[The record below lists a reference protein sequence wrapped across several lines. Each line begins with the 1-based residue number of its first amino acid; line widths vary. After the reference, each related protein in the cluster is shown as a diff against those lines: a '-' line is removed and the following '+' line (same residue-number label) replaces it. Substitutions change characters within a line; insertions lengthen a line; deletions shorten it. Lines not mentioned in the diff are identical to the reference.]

1 MTAREAAQAQAPLF
15 AGRARRRRIS
25 WQRAALLL
33 PSIIILGAFLIA
45 GAFADLISAYDPEN
59 IVLIERLT
67 PPALQEGGSWAHPL
81 GTDNLGRDILSRVMY
96 GARVSLLVV
105 AICIPASALIGT
117 FTGLIAGW
125 RGGWWDRILMRL
137 VDIQLA
143 LPAILFALLIA
154 VVFGASLRNV
164 ILIIIVFTWSSYARL
179 VRADVLSLREQEFI
193 IAARSSGASDKRILF
208 RHILPNLLNTIVIM
222 ATLEIPQVIL
232 IEAALSFLNVGVA
245 PGTPSWGAMISE
257 GRNFMTIAWWPI
269 WMPGIAILLV
279 SLTGNLMGDWLRDL
293 LDPRLRNLR

>member
-1 MTAREAAQAQAPLF
+1 MAVREAAQAPTF
-15 AGRARRRRIS
+15 AARVRGRRVS

-45 GAFADLISAYDPEN
+45 GAFADLLSAYDPEN
-59 IVLIERLT
+59 IVLVDRLT
-67 PPALQEGGSWAHPL
+67 PPALQDGGSWDHPL

-105 AICIPASALIGT
+105 AICIPSSALIGA

-125 RGGWWDRILMRL
+125 RGGWWDRVLMRL

-164 ILIIIVFTWSSYARL
+164 IIIIIVFTWSSYARL

-193 IAARSSGASDKRILF
+193 IAARSSGASDSRILF

-222 ATLEIPQVIL
+222 ATLEVPQVIL

>member
-1 MTAREAAQAQAPLF
+1 MTAREAAAQAPLF
-15 AGRARRRRIS
+15 AARSRRRRIS

-59 IVLIERLT
+59 IVLLERLT

-164 ILIIIVFTWSSYARL
+164 IIIIIVFTWSSYARL

-193 IAARSSGASDKRILF
+193 IAARASGASDKRILF

-279 SLTGNLMGDWLRDL
+279 SLTGNLMGDWLRDI

>member
-1 MTAREAAQAQAPLF
+1 MSAREAAAQAPLF
-15 AGRARRRRIS
+15 AARARRRRIS

-33 PSIIILGAFLIA
+33 PSVVILGAFLIA

-59 IVLIERLT
+59 IVLLERLT

-125 RGGWWDRILMRL
+125 RGGWWDRTLMRL

-164 ILIIIVFTWSSYARL
+164 IIIIIVFTWSSYARL

>member
-1 MTAREAAQAQAPLF
+1 MSAREAAAQAPLF
-15 AGRARRRRIS
+15 AARARRRRIS

-59 IVLIERLT
+59 IVLLERLT

-125 RGGWWDRILMRL
+125 RGGWWDRTLMRL

-164 ILIIIVFTWSSYARL
+164 IIIIIVFTWSSYARL

>member
-1 MTAREAAQAQAPLF
+1 MTAREAAAQAPLF
-15 AGRARRRRIS
+15 AARARRRRIS

-59 IVLIERLT
+59 IVLLERLT

-143 LPAILFALLIA
+143 LPAILFALLIV

-164 ILIIIVFTWSSYARL
+164 IIIIIVFTWSSYARL

-193 IAARSSGASDKRILF
+193 IAARASGASDKRILF

-279 SLTGNLMGDWLRDL
+279 SLTGNLMGDWLRDI

>member
-1 MTAREAAQAQAPLF
+1 MSAREAAAQAPLF
-15 AGRARRRRIS
+15 AARARRRRIS

-33 PSIIILGAFLIA
+33 PSVIILGAFLIA

-59 IVLIERLT
+59 IVLLERLT

-125 RGGWWDRILMRL
+125 RGGWWDRTLMRL

-164 ILIIIVFTWSSYARL
+164 IIIIIVFTWSSYARL

>member
-105 AICIPASALIGT
+105 VICIPASALIGT

>member
-1 MTAREAAQAQAPLF
+1 MTTREAAQAQAPLF

-164 ILIIIVFTWSSYARL
+164 ILIIIVFTWSGYARL

>member
-1 MTAREAAQAQAPLF
+1 MSAREAAAQAPLF
-15 AGRARRRRIS
+15 AARSRRRRIS

-59 IVLIERLT
+59 IVLLERLT

-125 RGGWWDRILMRL
+125 RGGWWDRTLMRL

-164 ILIIIVFTWSSYARL
+164 IIIIIVFTWSSYARL

>member
-1 MTAREAAQAQAPLF
+1 MAVREAAQTPTF
-15 AGRARRRRIS
+15 AARMGGRRIS

-45 GAFADLISAYDPEN
+45 GAFADLLSAYDPEN
-59 IVLIERLT
+59 IVLVERLI
-67 PPALQEGGSWAHPL
+67 PPALQDGGSWAHPL

-105 AICIPASALIGT
+105 AICIPSSALIGA

-125 RGGWWDRILMRL
+125 RGGWWDRVLMRL

-164 ILIIIVFTWSSYARL
+164 IIIIIVFTWSSYARL

-193 IAARSSGASDKRILF
+193 IAARSSGASDSRILF

-222 ATLEIPQVIL
+222 ATLEVPQVIL

>member
-1 MTAREAAQAQAPLF
+1 MAVREAAQTPTF
-15 AGRARRRRIS
+15 AARMGGRRIS

-45 GAFADLISAYDPEN
+45 GAFANLLSAYDPEN
-59 IVLIERLT
+59 IVLVERLI
-67 PPALQEGGSWAHPL
+67 PPALQDGGSWDHPL

-105 AICIPASALIGT
+105 AICIPSSALIGA

-125 RGGWWDRILMRL
+125 RGGWWDRVLMRL

-164 ILIIIVFTWSSYARL
+164 IIIIIVFTWSSYARL

-193 IAARSSGASDKRILF
+193 IAARSSGASDSRILF
-208 RHILPNLLNTIVIM
+208 HHILPNLLNTIVIM
-222 ATLEIPQVIL
+222 ATLEVPQVIL

>member
-1 MTAREAAQAQAPLF
+1 MAVREAAQTPTF
-15 AGRARRRRIS
+15 AARMGGRRIS
-25 WQRAALLL
+25 WQRVALLL

-45 GAFADLISAYDPEN
+45 GAFADLLSAYDPEN
-59 IVLIERLT
+59 IVLVERLI
-67 PPALQEGGSWAHPL
+67 PPALQNGGSWAHPL

-105 AICIPASALIGT
+105 AICIPSSALIGA

-125 RGGWWDRILMRL
+125 RGGWWDRVLMRL

-164 ILIIIVFTWSSYARL
+164 IIIIIVFTWSSYARL

-193 IAARSSGASDKRILF
+193 IAARSSGASDSRILF

-222 ATLEIPQVIL
+222 ATLEVPQVIL

>member
-1 MTAREAAQAQAPLF
+1 MAVREAAQVPTFTARVR
-15 AGRARRRRIS
+15 GRRVS

-45 GAFADLISAYDPEN
+45 GAFADLLSAYDPEN
-59 IVLIERLT
+59 IVLVDRLT
-67 PPALQEGGSWAHPL
+67 PPALQDGGSWDHPL

-105 AICIPASALIGT
+105 AICIPSSALIGA

-125 RGGWWDRILMRL
+125 RGGWWDRVLMRL

-164 ILIIIVFTWSSYARL
+164 IIIIIVFTWSSYARL

-193 IAARSSGASDKRILF
+193 IAARSSGASDSRILF

-222 ATLEIPQVIL
+222 ATLEVPQVIL

>member
-1 MTAREAAQAQAPLF
+1 MTAREAAAQAPLF
-15 AGRARRRRIS
+15 AARARRRRIS

-59 IVLIERLT
+59 IVLLERLT

-164 ILIIIVFTWSSYARL
+164 IIIIIVFTWSSYARL

-193 IAARSSGASDKRILF
+193 IAARASGASDKRILF

-279 SLTGNLMGDWLRDL
+279 SLTGNLMGDWLRDI

>member
-1 MTAREAAQAQAPLF
+1 MAVREAAQTPTF
-15 AGRARRRRIS
+15 AARVRGRRVS

-45 GAFADLISAYDPEN
+45 GAFADLLSAYDPEN
-59 IVLIERLT
+59 IVLVDRLT
-67 PPALQEGGSWAHPL
+67 PPALQDGGSWDHPL

-105 AICIPASALIGT
+105 AICIPSSALIGA

-125 RGGWWDRILMRL
+125 RGGWWDRVLMRL

-164 ILIIIVFTWSSYARL
+164 IIIIIVFTWSSYARL

-193 IAARSSGASDKRILF
+193 IAARSSGASDSRILF

-222 ATLEIPQVIL
+222 ATLEVPQVIL